1 MRIEMQVAPC
11 YLIIIFVCDAWNS
24 MLYLTLKQLKLNIIN
39 MKSRAMSKTTLD
51 ALKVLGQLIRVARG
65 QRRFTQGNLA
75 IRLRVTRQ
83 TIMNIEKGDPTV
95 SVGTVFEAAYIL
107 DIPLFIPDNSTLT
120 QWESILTGFS
130 GLLPKKTRVKKRI
143 IDNDF

>member
-1 MRIEMQVAPC
+1 
-11 YLIIIFVCDAWNS
+11 
-24 MLYLTLKQLKLNIIN
+24 
-39 MKSRAMSKTTLD
+39 MKARTISKTTLD

-65 QRRFTQGNLA
+65 QRRLTQGNLA
-75 IRLRVTRQ
+75 TRLHVTRH
-83 TIMNIEKGDPTV
+83 TIMNIEKGDPAV
-95 SVGTVFEAAYIL
+95 SIGAVFEAAYIL
-107 DIPLFIPDNSTLT
+107 GVPLFTPDNATLT